1 MKRKEEFTEFQ
12 EFTGVAL
19 QKVIKHCSTCWL
31 SLQRAVHRTIEQWPA
46 LRSYFRSH
54 QDVEKNGRVKSA
66 AKQLDSA
73 EMKFYFLFLDFILVP
88 LNKFNVMF
96 QVIVIIILY
105 IIDCYNIPIF
115 YLYEMYFYI
124 DFK

>member
-1 MKRKEEFTEFQ
+1 M
-12 EFTGVAL
+12 
-19 QKVIKHCSTCWL
+19 
-31 SLQRAVHRTIEQWPA
+31 
-46 LRSYFRSH
+46 
-54 QDVEKNGRVKSA
+54 EKNGRVKSA

-73 EMKFYFLFLDFILVP
+73 EMDFILVP